1 LQIRKAGDV
10 PGLNTIPAP
19 VVPSRGPSSLG
30 VPSVLSLNS
39 VDDMPAAEK
48 AGGRRNTTEGYI
60 WDCSDWAVASQK
72 PLSNIVEVSTKE
84 VRDSSS
90 VPSTESNSRTSQ
102 IELLPKDGENGQ
114 SGNLKLS
121 SNQSGSEDFERPE
134 SEYVG
139 DSENNDNDFD
149 DSVLP
154 VPNFE
159 NILGMADLE
168 FADDG
173 TDSSPSPH
181 KYQRHPNSYLPA
193 HTTSTAN
200 TSPDHTWNADTRQIC
215 ELSDDEVMT
224 YGFPPQGG
232 RGFHVPIDVS
242 GLDSMS
248 MSVGGYTSTNA
259 SFSDISGAVC
269 EIDDSEANCSD
280 VDYDGVDTKPSAFP
294 QDRFCSTHL

>member
-1 LQIRKAGDV
+1 MCFIIFSG
-10 PGLNTIPAP
+10 IFICFIFI
-19 VVPSRGPSSLG
+19 
-30 VPSVLSLNS
+30 
-39 VDDMPAAEK
+39 
-48 AGGRRNTTEGYI
+48 GYI

-90 VPSTESNSRTSQ
+90 VPSTESNSRASQ
-102 IELLPKDGENGQ
+102 IELLPKDGDSNLI
-114 SGNLKLS
+114 GNHKLP
-121 SNQSGSEDFERPE
+121 SNQSGSEEFERAE

-149 DSVLP
+149 DNNLP
-154 VPNFE
+154 APNFE
-159 NILGMADLE
+159 NILQMTDLD

-173 TDSSPSPH
+173 TDSLPTSPH
-181 KYQRHPNSYLPA
+181 KYERHPNSYLPT

-200 TSPDHTWNADTRQIC
+200 TSPDHTWNADQRQISD
-215 ELSDDEVMT
+215 LSDDEVMT

-232 RGFHVPIDVS
+232 RGFHVPVDAP

-280 VDYDGVDTKPSAFP
+280 VDYEGIEVKPSAFS